1 MADLP
6 KTGFDL
12 RAPAQQ
18 TRCLGFLTC
27 LPHASLVAHASH
39 LAFLSGIACR
49 TLGSSSICSWRL
61 GRPYVFERTCC
72 EVVLMVAETWVVP
85 LIFNILQFNE
95 EDWSFWSS
103 GAEDVA

>member
-1 MADLP
+1 MHLTWRFCQVLLAGHLVR
-6 KTGFDL
+6 L
-12 RAPAQQ
+12 RSA
-18 TRCLGFLTC
+18 LG
-27 LPHASLVAHASH
+27 ASAVP
-39 LAFLSGIACR
+39 IR
-49 TLGSSSICSWRL
+49 
-61 GRPYVFERTCC
+61 VERSCC